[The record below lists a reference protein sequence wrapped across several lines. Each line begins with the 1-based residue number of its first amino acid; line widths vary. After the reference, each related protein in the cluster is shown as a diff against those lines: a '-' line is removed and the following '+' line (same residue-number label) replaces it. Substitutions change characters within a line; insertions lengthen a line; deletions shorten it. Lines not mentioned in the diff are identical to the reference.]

1 MNAQLS
7 PTYYSIEAYLKDE
20 LASETKREYVQGRV
34 YAMAGASKNHQRIIL
49 NIASIFRNH
58 LNNTPCDT
66 FTSDIKV
73 RVSDL
78 AFFYPDVIVS
88 CETESNNDYYT
99 EQPLIIV
106 EVLSKSTRRTDETI
120 KRRLYQTLPSL
131 QEYVLI
137 EQDIV
142 DIEICRR
149 AQNWQSEHYFMGD
162 EVSFNAIDLT
172 VSVNSIYERVINDD
186 VQSFFNEQA
195 AVQVI
200 ENNNNASN

>member
-1 MNAQLS
+1 MLS
-7 PTYYSIEAYLKDE
+7 PQRTDFISIDDYLQGE
-20 LASETKREYVQGRV
+20 LSREIKHEYLDGQV
-34 YAMAGASKNHQRIIL
+34 YAMAGASKNHQRIIA
-49 NIASIFRNH
+49 NMVATFVQH
-58 LNNTPCDT
+58 LKNTPCDT
-66 FTSDIKV
+66 FSSDIKV

-78 AFFYPDVIVS
+78 AFFYPDVIVTCQDNS
-88 CETESNNDYYT
+88 GDSYYT

-149 AQNWQSEHYFMGD
+149 DQGWQPEHYFMGD
-162 EVSFNAIDLT
+162 EISFAAIDLT
-172 VSVNSIYERVINDD
+172 LSVNEIYERVINDD
-186 VQSFFNEQA
+186 VSAFFDGQT
-195 AVQVI
+195 
-200 ENNNNASN
+200 